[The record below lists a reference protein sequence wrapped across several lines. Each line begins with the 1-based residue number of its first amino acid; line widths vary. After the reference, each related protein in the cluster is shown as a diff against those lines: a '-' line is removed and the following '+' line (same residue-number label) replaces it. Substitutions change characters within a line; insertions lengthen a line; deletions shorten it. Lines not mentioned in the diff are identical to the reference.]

1 MKITPFENLACWV
14 EVKTFFQSHKERSL
28 FSKLHMQAIRE
39 PKQPLL
45 YTKNLM
51 YLEKVEKLQ
60 LSKELMYLHESYA
73 LRF

>member
-1 MKITPFENLACWV
+1 
-14 EVKTFFQSHKERSL
+14 
-28 FSKLHMQAIRE
+28 MQAIRE

-51 YLEKVEKLQ
+51 YLGKVEKLQ